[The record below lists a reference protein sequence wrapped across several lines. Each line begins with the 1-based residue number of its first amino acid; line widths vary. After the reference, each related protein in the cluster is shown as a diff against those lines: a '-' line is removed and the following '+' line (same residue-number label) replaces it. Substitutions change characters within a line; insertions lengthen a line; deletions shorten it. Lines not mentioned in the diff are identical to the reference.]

1 MKELPLNGL
10 RILLVEDDFILA
22 TDAAMT
28 IKGAG
33 GKVVG
38 PFATVEDARDALDA
52 NGADLAIID
61 INLGSGPAFDL
72 ARHLDMVGLPFLIA
86 SGYDGKIIPDDL
98 KRVVRLEKPYGPD
111 ELISAA
117 VGVYEATKAGGS

>member
-1 MKELPLNGL
+1 MKELPLKGL
-10 RILLVEDDFILA
+10 RILLVEDDFFLA

-28 IKGAG
+28 IERAG

-52 NGADLAIID
+52 KGADLAIID
-61 INLGSGPAFDL
+61 INLGLGPAFDL
-72 ARHLDMVGLPFLIA
+72 ARHLDMVGLPLLITT
-86 SGYDGKIIPDDL
+86 GYDRKMLPDDL
-98 KRVVRLEKPYGPD
+98 KRVVRLEKPFGSD

-117 VGVYEATKAGGS
+117 AGVYEATKARGR